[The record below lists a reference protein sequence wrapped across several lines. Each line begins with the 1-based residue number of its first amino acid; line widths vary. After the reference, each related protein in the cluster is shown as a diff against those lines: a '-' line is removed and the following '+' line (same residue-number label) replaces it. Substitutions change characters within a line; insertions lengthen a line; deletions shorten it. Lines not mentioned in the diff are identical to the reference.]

1 MRSRFGAP
9 EDEVHLEVYH
19 NFMMEEGQ
27 YQITPAVLYI
37 NEYAGGTGGAE
48 GIFILSLRL
57 YVYF

>member
-1 MRSRFGAP
+1 MFSARSPRTKF
-9 EDEVHLEVYH
+9 
-19 NFMMEEGQ
+19 FMMEQGQ